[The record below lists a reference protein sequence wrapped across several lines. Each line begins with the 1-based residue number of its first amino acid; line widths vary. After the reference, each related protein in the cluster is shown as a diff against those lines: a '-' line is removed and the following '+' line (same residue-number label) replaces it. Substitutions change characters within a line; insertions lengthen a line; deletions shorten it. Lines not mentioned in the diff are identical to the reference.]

1 MEKLL
6 HKCLHVNRSENGLD
20 EEESVF
26 QTCKI
31 FVGLENEISEVNC
44 IDNKNIGNDFL
55 CGFDNYAKKNCVEG
69 IWMDELN
76 GRKSGYMNLNEYY
89 ENKFNIYFNIENI
102 DYPLKFYKTIYFNF
116 FSSFIENEDREYILN
131 ENINILNNFY
141 ENIRNQKYLLLHN
154 AHSIP
159 HEKKKINSN
168 YKNGDAHMCSDNIIS
183 IADGVSSIKNSGINV
198 SNFSNDLLKK
208 CLNLHLYRCI
218 NKSLFEYQN
227 DVIFKHYNL
236 KYKDPEFLKPIIC
249 RSACSSNFLGA
260 STLLFASVEN
270 DKLHICTIGDCQMLI
285 INLKEHYF
293 KHKFFEKI
301 HIKVQTSKQMLCL
314 QKRESNVTTIVDE
327 EKEKFSGNIYNQI
340 LNSNQNSIVE
350 KNYDNYKQSSSS
362 LNFDM
367 SDKKMDKEN
376 VNSWDD
382 IIYDNSKSELSKS
395 ESSKCK
401 SSNWELNKSDLDK
414 AHLDK
419 ADMNKAHL
427 DKADM
432 NKAHLDK
439 ADMNKADMNKAHLD
453 KAHLDKTHLTNSD
466 LAKSELT
473 NSELAQSDL
482 SKPSS
487 VQSKIAISN
496 ITPSHILLEDSRNI
510 NTNSVG
516 SDKTYTD
523 TNKSSISELY
533 LKRNK
538 LCENVL
544 YSDINVNMRVEESE
558 ETILYVEYEINEDIY
573 EKFQKCLSE
582 CDYKIGD
589 LSFNLKE
596 DNLYD
601 CSNIR
606 SDTIISHN
614 FSDTTENDTS
624 ENEKN
629 EKKYISGMTN
639 TLDNEI
645 GYRNLLN
652 FFQID
657 RNSILKRKK
666 NKYDEIWSNKVNLSY
681 DWMNDLDNKESNK
694 LQEDKTE
701 LNNNTNGN
709 NNNNNNNN
717 SNNSNNNYN
726 NSNNNNNNYY
736 YYNSC
741 KNKKNF
747 NHYRYRHDY
756 EEECPFDII
765 HKSKI
770 QQHYFNC
777 PYQITFMPSNFSN
790 DNMKNKKSNNS
801 FNSTINMNKYN
812 DIITKCLRYCDYST
826 IDLKNNYIIISGS
839 DGLFDN
845 LYDDDIMKIIFNY
858 FYILKDNKFIK
869 LKEFIKFNEE
879 FKKAIS
885 WIYKT
890 ISNSRDKDDTYKE
903 DIYFSK
909 QSNDVYNKN
918 LIKKKDT
925 EEIDRNEF
933 NRDLT
938 KSENSISEYEK
949 GKGICIHGCH
959 DQNVCNNDNNI
970 NCDKHHMNENNN
982 EIIKKKG
989 SNLFLNKFYSKGSFN
1004 STMSKFNFVPK
1015 IKKIFSFKE
1024 KNKCDIKDQD
1034 KLNPSFSYLSNVTL
1048 NNTYEKQKED
1058 SEHCNSMCDNKDLK
1072 KMNIPNFE
1080 SADTLKTDES
1090 FHVVRN
1096 DIRNMK
1102 YDKNYNKNNDML
1114 NQQNTF
1120 DVISKTYDIKNDFS
1134 IDIELNNIRYNK
1146 KKRTFIIEK
1155 KIEAQNV
1162 LCNSSNL
1169 ILFDENMNIYLNT
1182 KKACDEIIELSSILS
1197 NQQVNYSLLK
1207 KRRKK
1212 YNNDKENKK
1221 NKKKSFTASLFS
1233 NIQEK
1238 EKYLFDNINYDD
1250 IQSNKSNDKII
1261 LTPISEFI
1269 FDKYKKYFNMG
1280 KPDDTT
1286 VIVSIVKENKYI

>member
-6 HKCLHVNRSENGLD
+6 QKCLHVNSSENGLD
-20 EEESVF
+20 QEESVF

-31 FVGLENEISEVNC
+31 FVGLENEISEVNG

-76 GRKSGYMNLNEYY
+76 RRKSGYMNLNEYC
-89 ENKFNIYFNIENI
+89 ENKFNTYFNIEYI
-102 DYPLKFYKTIYFNF
+102 DYPIKFYKTIYFNF
-116 FSSFIENEDREYILN
+116 FSSFIENEDRKYILN
-131 ENINILNNFY
+131 ENMDILNNFY

-236 KYKDPEFLKPIIC
+236 KYRNHEFLKPIIC

-270 DKLHICTIGDCQMLI
+270 DKLHICTIGDCQILI
-285 INLKEHYF
+285 INLKEYYF
-293 KHKFFEKI
+293 KQKFFEKI
-301 HIKVQTSKQMLCL
+301 HIKIQTSKQMLCL
-314 QKRESNVTTIVDE
+314 EKRESNVTTLVDE
-327 EKEKFSGNIYNQI
+327 EKENCPSNIYNHI
-340 LNSNQNSIVE
+340 LNSNQNNIIE
-350 KNYDNYKQSSSS
+350 NNYDNYKQSSSS

-376 VNSWDD
+376 VNSWNEL
-382 IIYDNSKSELSKS
+382 IYDNSKSEISK
-395 ESSKCK
+395 
-401 SSNWELNKSDLDK
+401 WELNKSEFTK
-414 AHLDK
+414 
-419 ADMNKAHL
+419 
-427 DKADM
+427 
-432 NKAHLDK
+432 
-439 ADMNKADMNKAHLD
+439 
-453 KAHLDKTHLTNSD
+453 SD
-466 LAKSELT
+466 
-473 NSELAQSDL
+473 LAQSDL
-482 SKPSS
+482 SKQLS
-487 VQSKIAISN
+487 VQSKKTISN
-496 ITPSHILLEDSRNI
+496 TSSSHILLEDSPNN
-510 NTNSVG
+510 NTISVA
-516 SDKTYTD
+516 SEKTYGE
-523 TNKSSISELY
+523 TNKSSISDLY

-544 YSDINVNMRVEESE
+544 YSDINVNRCVEESE
-558 ETILYVEYEINEDIY
+558 ETILYVEHEIDEDIY
-573 EKFQKCLSE
+573 EKFQKCISE
-582 CDYKIGD
+582 CDYKIDD
-589 LSFNLKE
+589 LSFKLKE
-596 DNLYD
+596 ENLYD

-614 FSDTTENDTS
+614 FSDTTENDIS
-624 ENEKN
+624 ESEKN

-639 TLDNEI
+639 ILDNET

-666 NKYDEIWSNKVNLSY
+666 NKYNEIQSIKVNMSY
-681 DWMNDLDNKESNK
+681 DWMNDIDNKEYYSKESNK
-694 LQEDKTE
+694 LQEDKTK
-701 LNNNTNGN
+701 LYNNNSINSSNNSSCSN
-709 NNNNNNNN
+709 NNNNNNN
-717 SNNSNNNYN
+717 
-726 NSNNNNNNYY
+726 

-741 KNKKNF
+741 KSEHTF
-747 NHYRYRHDY
+747 NHYRYRHDN
-756 EEECPFDII
+756 EGECPFDII

-790 DNMKNKKSNNS
+790 DNMKTKKSNSS

-845 LYDDDIMKIIFNY
+845 LYDDDIMKIIFNH
-858 FYILKDNKFIK
+858 FYILKDKKFIK
-869 LKEFIKFNEE
+869 LKEYVKFHEE
-879 FKKAIS
+879 YKKAIS

-890 ISNSRDKDDTYKE
+890 ISNNIDKNDTYKE

-909 QSNDVYNKN
+909 QFNDVYNKN
-918 LIKKKDT
+918 LLKKKDT
-925 EEIDRNEF
+925 KEINRNEF
-933 NRDLT
+933 NRDDT
-938 KSENSISEYEK
+938 KSDNSISDYEK
-949 GKGICIHGCH
+949 KKSICIDTFE

-970 NCDKHHMNENNN
+970 NCENLITCDEHYMNKNSN

-989 SNLFLNKFYSKGSFN
+989 SNLFLNKLYSKGSFN
-1004 STMSKFNFVPK
+1004 STMNKFNFVPK

-1024 KNKCDIKDQD
+1024 KDKSDKKDED
-1034 KLNPSFSYLSNVTL
+1034 KLNPSFSYSSNITL
-1048 NNTYEKQKED
+1048 NNTFEKQKEHGQL
-1058 SEHCNSMCDNKDLK
+1058 SNSICDQKDLK
-1072 KMNIPNFE
+1072 RMNMSNFE
-1080 SADTLKTDES
+1080 SADTMKRDES
-1090 FHVVRN
+1090 IQFVRN
-1096 DIRNMK
+1096 YIPNMK
-1102 YDKNYNKNNDML
+1102 YAKNYNHNNYML
-1114 NQQNTF
+1114 NQQDTF
-1120 DVISKTYDIKNDFS
+1120 DVIFKTYDIKNDFS
-1134 IDIELNNIRYNK
+1134 IDMELNNIRYNK

-1155 KIEAQNV
+1155 KIEALNL
-1162 LCNSSNL
+1162 LCNSSDL

-1207 KRRKK
+1207 KRQKK

-1221 NKKKSFTASLFS
+1221 NNKKSFTTSLFS

-1286 VIVSIVKENKYI
+1286 VIVSIVKENKYV

>member
-6 HKCLHVNRSENGLD
+6 QKCLHVNSSENGLD

-31 FVGLENEISEVNC
+31 FVGLENEISDVNC
-44 IDNKNIGNDFL
+44 IENKNMGNDFL

-76 GRKSGYMNLNEYY
+76 GRKSGYMNLNEYC
-89 ENKFNIYFNIENI
+89 ENKFNTYFNIEYI

-116 FSSFIENEDREYILN
+116 ISSFGENEDRKCILN
-131 ENINILNNFY
+131 ENMNILNNFY
-141 ENIRNQKYLLLHN
+141 EHIRNQKYILLHN

-159 HEKKKINSN
+159 HEKKKMNSN

-227 DVIFKHYNL
+227 DIIFKHYNL
-236 KYKDPEFLKPIIC
+236 TYKNHEILKPIIC

-260 STLLFASVEN
+260 STLLFASVDN

-285 INLKEHYF
+285 INMKEYYF
-293 KHKFFEKI
+293 KQKFFQKI
-301 HIKVQTSKQMLCL
+301 NIKIQTSKQILSL
-314 QKRESNVTTIVDE
+314 EKRESNVTTIVEE
-327 EKEKFSGNIYNQI
+327 EKENGYSNIDNQI
-340 LNSNQNSIVE
+340 LNSNQNNIVE
-350 KNYDNYKQSSSS
+350 NKYDNFKQSTSSSS

-376 VNSWDD
+376 VNSLDEL
-382 IIYDNSKSELSKS
+382 IYDNSKSEISKC

-401 SSNWELNKSDLDK
+401 L
-414 AHLDK
+414 
-419 ADMNKAHL
+419 
-427 DKADM
+427 
-432 NKAHLDK
+432 
-439 ADMNKADMNKAHLD
+439 
-453 KAHLDKTHLTNSD
+453 SD
-466 LAKSELT
+466 LAH
-473 NSELAQSDL
+473 SDL
-482 SKPSS
+482 SKQLS
-487 VQSKIAISN
+487 VKSKMELSN
-496 ITPSHILLEDSRNI
+496 ITSSHMLLDHTQNI
-510 NTNSVG
+510 NTISVG

-523 TNKSSISELY
+523 TNKSSISDLY

-538 LCENVL
+538 LCENIL
-544 YSDINVNMRVEESE
+544 YSDINDNMSVEESE
-558 ETILYVEYEINEDIY
+558 ETILYVEYEIDEDIY
-573 EKFQKCLSE
+573 EKFQKCISE

-589 LSFNLKE
+589 LSFKLKE
-596 DNLYD
+596 EIAYD
-601 CSNIR
+601 GSNIR
-606 SDTIISHN
+606 SDTIISHT
-614 FSDTTENDTS
+614 FSDTTENDIS
-624 ENEKN
+624 ENEKID
-629 EKKYISGMTN
+629 KKYVSGMTN
-639 TLDNEI
+639 TLDNET
-645 GYRNLLN
+645 GYRNLLK

-657 RNSILKRKK
+657 RNYIMKKKK
-666 NKYDEIWSNKVNLSY
+666 NKYDDVQSNKVNLSY
-681 DWMNDLDNKESNK
+681 DWMNDIENEEYNSKESNK
-694 LQEDKTE
+694 LQEDKTK
-701 LNNNTNGN
+701 LNNKN
-709 NNNNNNNN
+709 
-717 SNNSNNNYN
+717 
-726 NSNNNNNNYY
+726 NNNNNNYY
-736 YYNSC
+736 YYSC
-741 KNKKNF
+741 KSKNTF
-747 NHYRYRHDY
+747 NHYRYRYDN

-777 PYQITFMPSNFSN
+777 PYQITFMPSNFSY
-790 DNMKNKKSNNS
+790 DNIKNNNS

-845 LYDDDIMKIIFNY
+845 LYDDDIMKIIFNH
-858 FYILKDNKFIK
+858 FYILKDKKFIK

-879 FKKAIS
+879 YRKAVT
-885 WIYKT
+885 WIYKS
-890 ISNSRDKDDTYKE
+890 ISNSIDKDDIYKNH
-903 DIYFSK
+903 IYFSK
-909 QSNDVYNKN
+909 QSSDVYNKN

-925 EEIDRNEF
+925 KEIDRNEF
-933 NRDLT
+933 NRDAT
-938 KSENSISEYEK
+938 KSNNTSSDYNIKKKS
-949 GKGICIHGCH
+949 ICIDTSE

-970 NCDKHHMNENNN
+970 INYDNLIKSDENNMNKNNN

-989 SNLFLNKFYSKGSFN
+989 SNLFFNKLYSKGSFN
-1004 STMSKFNFVPK
+1004 SNMNKLNFVPK

-1024 KNKCDIKDQD
+1024 KYKCDKKDED
-1034 KLNPSFSYLSNVTL
+1034 KLNPSFSYSSNITL
-1048 NNTYEKQKED
+1048 NNSFEKQQ
-1058 SEHCNSMCDNKDLK
+1058 EHSQHSNSMCDNKDLK
-1072 KMNIPNFE
+1072 EVNIPKFQ
-1080 SADTLKTDES
+1080 SGDTIKKDES
-1090 FHVVRN
+1090 IQV
-1096 DIRNMK
+1096 IRNNIQNMK
-1102 YDKNYNKNNDML
+1102 HNNKL
-1114 NQQNTF
+1114 NQQDTF

-1146 KKRTFIIEK
+1146 KKRTFIVEK
-1155 KIEAQNV
+1155 KIEASNV

-1169 ILFDENMNIYLNT
+1169 ILFDENLNIYLNT

-1238 EKYLFDNINYDD
+1238 EKYLFDKINYDD